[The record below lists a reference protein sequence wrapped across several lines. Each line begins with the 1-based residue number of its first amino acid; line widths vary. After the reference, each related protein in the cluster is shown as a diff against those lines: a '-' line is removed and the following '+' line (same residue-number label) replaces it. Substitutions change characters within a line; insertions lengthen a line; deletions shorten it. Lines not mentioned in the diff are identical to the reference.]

1 MQYMKSTKELAYRY
15 DLYVVPYWREAFD
28 QFILQHVAIPRT
40 GSILTVNCG
49 TGGLAIELAV
59 KLGDRGDIIATD
71 QAAERLRLARA
82 KASMK
87 QLNNIH
93 FLEKDPTRLGMEEY
107 AFELVIGDATLMAP
121 ESVEP
126 MLAEMVRLTE
136 DDGTVALTV
145 LAQGSFGEMFS
156 LLWEALYLCEL
167 TDFVPHVEALIK
179 EYPTIDQLRRMMER
193 QGIHRLRW
201 FTERRE
207 LDFASGE
214 EVFQS
219 PLIEDY
225 FLDRW
230 LAFLP
235 TEATRRRVIR
245 KMIQI
250 INREHRSSYF
260 EVSVKATLLV
270 GKKLSGDSF
279 SSVPAG

>member
-1 MQYMKSTKELAYRY
+1 MPHMRSTKELAYRY

-28 QFILQHVAIPRT
+28 QFILERVAIPQT
-40 GSILTVNCG
+40 GNILAVNCG
-49 TGGLAIELAV
+49 TGGLAIELAM
-59 KLGDRGDIIATD
+59 KLSDRGDVIATD
-71 QAAERLRLARA
+71 QAIERLRLARA

-87 QLNNIH
+87 RMNNIH
-93 FLEKDPTRLGMEEY
+93 FLEKDPTHLGMEEY
-107 AFELVIGDATLMAP
+107 AFELVIGDATLIAP
-121 ESVEP
+121 EHVEP

-136 DDGTVALTV
+136 EDGTVALTV
-145 LAQGSFGEMFS
+145 LAQGSFGEVFS

-167 TDFVPHVEALIK
+167 TDLVPHVEALIR
-179 EYPTIDQLRRMMER
+179 EYPTADQLQQMMKR
-193 QGIHRLRW
+193 QGIHRVRW
-201 FTERRE
+201 FIERRE

-235 TEATRRRVIR
+235 TEATRRRVIK

-260 EVSVKATLLV
+260 EVSVKAALLM
-270 GKKLSGDSF
+270 GKKPSRDSF
-279 SSVPAG
+279 SSAPAG